1 MGYSEKLEQSMK
13 NFDREVD
20 KLSKINDLVKEI
32 DGLTEL
38 FLEESKDFQGS
49 VKRLSELKAGIEK
62 DCAVLSKFAGA
73 EAAARQKLLA
83 DIHNTVAK
91 DAQKII
97 ADLSEPLASVKSAL
111 TDTVQKLDA
120 FATTHNKS
128 QEKFLSDEKNLLDTF
143 TANETVARQKLLAD
157 IHNTVA
163 KDAQKIIADLSEPLT
178 SVKSALTDTAQKLDA
193 FATAHKKSQEKFL
206 ADEKNLLDTFAAN
219 ETVARQ
225 KLLEDVHEKIIT
237 DSRQIINEIAEP
249 LNATNAELQKNC
261 KEIGD
266 FIALHKKSQEKF
278 LSDTEDLLI
287 KYNTKNLETYNN
299 LLASL
304 SNKIDL
310 AKSALEKLLANQDNL
325 LADLSRKTDQNNL
338 DLENSLTAKLEE
350 QNKKLSAEVE
360 TLKEKISALSYIKTA
375 TTAAVGFGI
384 LSCIINFIK

>member
-83 DIHNTVAK
+83 D
-91 DAQKII
+91 
-97 ADLSEPLASVKSAL
+97 
-111 TDTVQKLDA
+111 
-120 FATTHNKS
+120 
-128 QEKFLSDEKNLLDTF
+128 
-143 TANETVARQKLLAD
+143 
-157 IHNTVA
+157 
-163 KDAQKIIADLSEPLT
+163 
-178 SVKSALTDTAQKLDA
+178 
-193 FATAHKKSQEKFL
+193 
-206 ADEKNLLDTFAAN
+206 
-219 ETVARQ
+219 
-225 KLLEDVHEKIIT
+225 VHEKIIT

-249 LNATNAELQKNC
+249 LNATNAELQKTC

-278 LSDTEDLLI
+278 LSDTENLLI

-325 LADLSRKTDQNNL
+325 LADLSRKTDQNKL
-338 DLENSLTAKLEE
+338 ELENSLTAKLEE

-360 TLKEKISALSYIKTA
+360 TLKEKISVLSYIKTA